1 MRQGNNLEKITG
13 KRENVMFTTRPELV
27 GTFGVVT
34 TTHWLGSAVGMSVLE
49 KGGNAFD
56 AAVSTGF
63 TLQIVE
69 PHLNGP
75 GGDMPAI
82 FQAVGDPTPR
92 ALCGQGPIPKA
103 ATIEHFKWL
112 GLDLIPGSGLLC
124 AVVPGAFDAW
134 MLLLKDYGTMSLSEV
149 LKPAIEYA
157 RNGYPIVPKI
167 TETIE
172 TVRELFSSEWTE
184 SAKLYLPNGQPPR
197 AGSIFKNTTLADT
210 YERIVTEAEKTSSNR
225 ERQIEA
231 ARDIWYRGWVAET
244 IDKFC
249 RNEAVMDVSG
259 RKHGGLLTA
268 EDMASWT
275 STYDEVAS
283 YNYGEYM
290 VCKCGPWS
298 QGPVLLQQ
306 LAILDGMDIQ
316 SMDPLGADFV
326 HSVIEAA
333 KLSFADREAYYGD
346 PNFVNV
352 PLDIL
357 LSKKYNDSRRSLI
370 TSEASPDL
378 LPGLIAGYSNAIDHA
393 LVDRGELVSNIG
405 MGVGEPTVAKTGAT
419 NGDTVHLDI
428 IDRHGNMISCTPS
441 GGWLQSSPVIP
452 ELGFCLGNRGQ
463 MFWLDEHSP
472 STLVPGKL
480 PRTTLSPSL
489 ALKNEKPY
497 MVFGTP
503 GGDQQDQWSTIM
515 FLNHADHGMNLQEA
529 IDAPSFHSEHF
540 PGSFWPRSRQPKKV
554 VLEDRFPKTTIDEL
568 KRRGHNIEV
577 GTSWSEGRLTGAT
590 IDNNILKAAAN
601 PRGMQGYAAGR

>member
-1 MRQGNNLEKITG
+1 
-13 KRENVMFTTRPELV
+13 MFTTRPELI

-82 FQAVGDPTPR
+82 FKAVSDTTPR
-92 ALCGQGPIPKA
+92 VLCGQGPIPQA
-103 ATIEHFKWL
+103 ATIGHFKEL

-157 RNGYPIVPKI
+157 RNGYPVVPKI
-167 TETIE
+167 TETIA

-184 SAKLYLPNGQPPR
+184 SAKLYLPNGQPPQP
-197 AGSIFKNTTLADT
+197 GSIFKNTILADT
-210 YERIVTEAEKTSSNR
+210 YERIVSEAEKTSSNR

-249 RNEAVMDVSG
+249 RYEAVMDVSG
-259 RKHGGLLTA
+259 RKHSGLLTA

-283 YNYGEYM
+283 YNYGEYT

-306 LAILDGMDIQ
+306 LAILDGMEIR

-346 PNFVNV
+346 PNFVDV
-352 PLDIL
+352 PLEIL
-357 LSKKYNDSRRSLI
+357 LSKNYNESRRNLISLQ
-370 TSEASPDL
+370 ASADL
-378 LPGLIAGYSNAIDHA
+378 LPGLIEGHSNAIDHA
-393 LVDRGELVSNIG
+393 LVERGELVSNIG

-441 GGWLQSSPVIP
+441 GGWLQSSPLIP

-515 FLNHADHGMNLQEA
+515 FLHHADHGMNLQEA

-554 VLEDRFPKTTIDEL
+554 VLEDRFPETTIDEL
-568 KRRGHNIEV
+568 IRRGHQIEV
-577 GTSWSEGRLTGAT
+577 GASWSEGRLTGAT
-590 IDNNILKAAAN
+590 IDNKVLRAAAN

>member
-1 MRQGNNLEKITG
+1 
-13 KRENVMFTTRPELV
+13 MFTTRPELI

-82 FQAVGDPTPR
+82 FKAVSDTTPR
-92 ALCGQGPIPKA
+92 VLCGQGPIPQA
-103 ATIEHFKWL
+103 ATIGHFKEL

-157 RNGYPIVPKI
+157 RNGYPVVPKI
-167 TETIE
+167 TETIA

-184 SAKLYLPNGQPPR
+184 SAKLYLPNGQPPQP
-197 AGSIFKNTTLADT
+197 GSIFKNTILADT
-210 YERIVTEAEKTSSNR
+210 YERIVSEAEKTSSNR

-231 ARDIWYRGWVAET
+231 ARNIWYRGWVAET

-249 RNEAVMDVSG
+249 RYEAVMDVSG
-259 RKHGGLLTA
+259 RKHSGLLTA

-275 STYDEVAS
+275 STYDEVTS
-283 YNYGEYM
+283 YNYGEYT

-306 LAILDGMDIQ
+306 LAILDGMEIR

-346 PNFVNV
+346 PNFVDV
-352 PLDIL
+352 PLEIL
-357 LSKKYNDSRRSLI
+357 LSKNYNESRRNLISLQ
-370 TSEASPDL
+370 ASADL
-378 LPGLIAGYSNAIDHA
+378 LPGLIEGYSNAIDHA
-393 LVDRGELVSNIG
+393 LVERGELVSNIG

-441 GGWLQSSPVIP
+441 GGWLQSSPLIP

-515 FLNHADHGMNLQEA
+515 FLHHADHGMNLQEA

-554 VLEDRFPKTTIDEL
+554 VLEDRFPQTTIDEL
-568 KRRGHNIEV
+568 IRRGHQIEV
-577 GTSWSEGRLTGAT
+577 GASWSEGRLTGAT
-590 IDNNILKAAAN
+590 IDNNILRAAAN

>member
-1 MRQGNNLEKITG
+1 
-13 KRENVMFTTRPELV
+13 MFTTRPELI

-34 TTHWLGSAVGMSVLE
+34 TTHWLGSAVGMSILE

-82 FQAVGDPTPR
+82 FKAVSDTTPR
-92 ALCGQGPIPKA
+92 VLCGQGPIPQA
-103 ATIEHFKWL
+103 ATIGHFKEL

-157 RNGYPIVPKI
+157 RNGYPVVPKI
-167 TETIE
+167 TETIA

-184 SAKLYLPNGQPPR
+184 SAKLYLPNGQPPQP
-197 AGSIFKNTTLADT
+197 GSIFKNTILADT
-210 YERIVTEAEKTSSNR
+210 YERIVSEAEKTSSNR

-249 RNEAVMDVSG
+249 RYEVVMDVSG
-259 RKHGGLLTA
+259 RKHSGLLTA

-283 YNYGEYM
+283 YNYGEYT

-306 LAILDGMDIQ
+306 LAILDGMEIR

-346 PNFVNV
+346 PNFVDV
-352 PLDIL
+352 PLEIL
-357 LSKKYNDSRRSLI
+357 LSKNYNESRRNLISLQ
-370 TSEASPDL
+370 ASADL
-378 LPGLIAGYSNAIDHA
+378 LPGLIPGYSNAIDHA
-393 LVDRGELVSNIG
+393 LVERGELVSNIG

-441 GGWLQSSPVIP
+441 GGWLQSSPLIP

-463 MFWLDEHSP
+463 MFWLEEHSP

-515 FLNHADHGMNLQEA
+515 FLHHADHGMNLQEA

-554 VLEDRFPKTTIDEL
+554 VLEDRFPQTTIDEL
-568 KRRGHNIEV
+568 IRRGHQVEV
-577 GTSWSEGRLTGAT
+577 GASWSEGRLTGAT
-590 IDNNILKAAAN
+590 IDNNILRAGAN

>member
-1 MRQGNNLEKITG
+1 
-13 KRENVMFTTRPELV
+13 MFTTRPELI

-82 FQAVGDPTPR
+82 FKAVSDTTPR
-92 ALCGQGPIPKA
+92 VLCGQGPIPQA
-103 ATIEHFKWL
+103 ATIGHFKEL

-157 RNGYPIVPKI
+157 RNGYPVVPKI
-167 TETIE
+167 TETIA

-184 SAKLYLPNGQPPR
+184 SAKLYLPNGQPPQP
-197 AGSIFKNTTLADT
+197 GSIFKNTILADT
-210 YERIVTEAEKTSSNR
+210 YERIVSEAEKTSSNR

-249 RNEAVMDVSG
+249 RYEAFMDVSG
-259 RKHGGLLTA
+259 RKHSGLLTA

-283 YNYGEYM
+283 YNYGEYT

-306 LAILDGMDIQ
+306 LAILDGMEIR

-346 PNFVNV
+346 PNFVDV
-352 PLDIL
+352 PLEIL
-357 LSKKYNDSRRSLI
+357 LSKNYNESRRNLISLQ
-370 TSEASPDL
+370 ASADL
-378 LPGLIAGYSNAIDHA
+378 LPGLIEGYSNAIDHA
-393 LVDRGELVSNIG
+393 LVERGELVSNIG

-441 GGWLQSSPVIP
+441 GGWLQSSPLIP

-515 FLNHADHGMNLQEA
+515 FLHHADHGMNLQEA

-554 VLEDRFPKTTIDEL
+554 VLEDRFPETTIDEL
-568 KRRGHNIEV
+568 IRRGHQIEV
-577 GTSWSEGRLTGAT
+577 GASWSEGRLTGAT
-590 IDNNILKAAAN
+590 IDNKVLRAAAN

>member
-1 MRQGNNLEKITG
+1 
-13 KRENVMFTTRPELV
+13 MFTTRPELV

-82 FQAVGDPTPR
+82 FKAVGDATPKT
-92 ALCGQGPIPKA
+92 LCGQGPIPQA
-103 ATIEHFKWL
+103 ATIKHFKEL

-149 LKPAIEYA
+149 LQPAIEYA
-157 RNGYPIVPKI
+157 RNGYPVVPKI

-184 SAKLYLPNGQPPR
+184 SAKLYLPNGQPPQP
-197 AGSIFKNTTLADT
+197 GSIFKNTILADT

-249 RNEAVMDVSG
+249 RDEEVMDVSG
-259 RKHGGLLTA
+259 RKHSGLLTA

-283 YNYGEYM
+283 YNYGEYT

-306 LAILDGMDIQ
+306 LAILDGMDIR

-346 PNFVNV
+346 PNFVDV
-352 PLDIL
+352 PLEIL
-357 LSKKYNDSRRSLI
+357 LSKKYNESRRNLI
-370 TSEASPDL
+370 SSQASPDL

-441 GGWLQSSPVIP
+441 GGWLQSSPLVP

-489 ALKNEKPY
+489 ALKNDKPY

-515 FLNHADHGMNLQEA
+515 FLHHADHGMNLQEA
-529 IDAPSFHSEHF
+529 IDLPSFHSEHF

-568 KRRGHNIEV
+568 IRRGHQIEV
-577 GTSWSEGRLTGAT
+577 GASWSEGRLTGAT
-590 IDNNILKAAAN
+590 IDNNILRAAAN

>member
-1 MRQGNNLEKITG
+1 
-13 KRENVMFTTRPELV
+13 MFTTRPELI

-82 FQAVGDPTPR
+82 FKAVSDTTPR
-92 ALCGQGPIPKA
+92 VLCGQGPIPQA
-103 ATIEHFKWL
+103 ATIGHFKEL

-157 RNGYPIVPKI
+157 RNGYPVVPKI
-167 TETIE
+167 TETIA

-184 SAKLYLPNGQPPR
+184 SAKLYLPNGQPPQP
-197 AGSIFKNTTLADT
+197 GSIFKNTILADT
-210 YERIVTEAEKTSSNR
+210 YERIVSEAEKTSSNR

-249 RNEAVMDVSG
+249 RYEAVMDVSG
-259 RKHGGLLTA
+259 RKHSGLLTA

-283 YNYGEYM
+283 YNYGEYT

-306 LAILDGMDIQ
+306 LAILDGMEIR

-346 PNFVNV
+346 PNFVDV
-352 PLDIL
+352 PLEIL
-357 LSKKYNDSRRSLI
+357 LSKNYNESRRNLISLQ
-370 TSEASPDL
+370 ASADL
-378 LPGLIAGYSNAIDHA
+378 LPGLIEGYSNAIDHA
-393 LVDRGELVSNIG
+393 LVERGELVSNIG

-441 GGWLQSSPVIP
+441 GGWLQSSPLIP

-463 MFWLDEHSP
+463 MFWLNEHSP

-515 FLNHADHGMNLQEA
+515 FLHHADHGMNLQEA

-554 VLEDRFPKTTIDEL
+554 VLEDRFPETTIDEL
-568 KRRGHNIEV
+568 IRRGHQIEV
-577 GTSWSEGRLTGAT
+577 GASWSEGRLTGAT
-590 IDNNILKAAAN
+590 IDHKVLRAAAN

>member
-1 MRQGNNLEKITG
+1 
-13 KRENVMFTTRPELV
+13 MFTTRPELI

-82 FQAVGDPTPR
+82 FKAVSDTTPR
-92 ALCGQGPIPKA
+92 VLCGQGPIPQA
-103 ATIEHFKWL
+103 ATIGHFKEL

-157 RNGYPIVPKI
+157 RNGYPVVPKI
-167 TETIE
+167 TETIA

-184 SAKLYLPNGQPPR
+184 SAKLYLPNGQPPQP
-197 AGSIFKNTTLADT
+197 GSIFKNTILADT
-210 YERIVTEAEKTSSNR
+210 YERIVSEAEKTSSNR

-249 RNEAVMDVSG
+249 RYEAVMDVSG
-259 RKHGGLLTA
+259 RKHSGLLTA

-283 YNYGEYM
+283 YNYGEYT

-306 LAILDGMDIQ
+306 LAILDGMEIR

-346 PNFVNV
+346 PNFVDV
-352 PLDIL
+352 PLEIL
-357 LSKKYNDSRRSLI
+357 LSKNYNESRRNLISLQ
-370 TSEASPDL
+370 ASADL
-378 LPGLIAGYSNAIDHA
+378 LPGLIEGYSNAIDHA
-393 LVDRGELVSNIG
+393 LAERGELVSNIG

-441 GGWLQSSPVIP
+441 GGWLQSSPLIP

-515 FLNHADHGMNLQEA
+515 FLHHADHGMNLQEA

-540 PGSFWPRSRQPKKV
+540 PSSFWPRSRQPKKV
-554 VLEDRFPKTTIDEL
+554 VLEDRFPETTIDEL
-568 KRRGHNIEV
+568 IRRGHQIEV
-577 GTSWSEGRLTGAT
+577 GASWSEGRLTGAT
-590 IDNNILKAAAN
+590 IDNKVLRAAAN

>member
-1 MRQGNNLEKITG
+1 MFK
-13 KRENVMFTTRPELV
+13 ENVMFTTRPELI

-82 FQAVGDPTPR
+82 FKAVDDATPK
-92 ALCGQGPIPKA
+92 ALCGQGPIPQA
-103 ATIEHFKWL
+103 ATIEYFKEL

-157 RNGYPIVPKI
+157 RNGYPVVPKI
-167 TETIE
+167 TETIA

-184 SAKLYLPNGQPPR
+184 SAKLYLPNGQPPQP
-197 AGSIFKNTTLADT
+197 GSIFKNTILADT
-210 YERIVTEAEKTSSNR
+210 YERIVAEAEKTSSNR

-249 RNEAVMDVSG
+249 RNQAVMDVSG
-259 RKHGGLLTA
+259 RKHSGLLTA

-283 YNYGEYM
+283 YNYGEYT

-306 LAILDGMDIQ
+306 LAILDGMEIR

-346 PNFVNV
+346 PNFVDV
-352 PLDIL
+352 PLEIL
-357 LSKKYNDSRRSLI
+357 LSKNYNESRRNLISLQ
-370 TSEASPDL
+370 ASADL
-378 LPGLIAGYSNAIDHA
+378 LPGLIEGYSNAIDHA
-393 LVDRGELVSNIG
+393 LVERGELVSNIG

-441 GGWLQSSPVIP
+441 GGWLQSSPLIP

-515 FLNHADHGMNLQEA
+515 FLHHADHGMNLQEA

-568 KRRGHNIEV
+568 IRRGHQIEV
-577 GTSWSEGRLTGAT
+577 GASWSEGRLTGAT
-590 IDNNILKAAAN
+590 IDNKVLRAAAN

>member
-1 MRQGNNLEKITG
+1 
-13 KRENVMFTTRPELV
+13 MFTTRPELI

-82 FQAVGDPTPR
+82 FKAVSDTTPR
-92 ALCGQGPIPKA
+92 VLCGQGPIPQA
-103 ATIEHFKWL
+103 ATIGHFKEL

-157 RNGYPIVPKI
+157 RNGYPVVPKI
-167 TETIE
+167 TETIA

-184 SAKLYLPNGQPPR
+184 SAKLYLPNGQPPQP
-197 AGSIFKNTTLADT
+197 GSIFKNTILADT
-210 YERIVTEAEKTSSNR
+210 YERIVSEAEKTSSNR

-249 RNEAVMDVSG
+249 RYEAVMDVSG
-259 RKHGGLLTA
+259 RKHSGLLTA

-283 YNYGEYM
+283 YNYGEYT

-306 LAILDGMDIQ
+306 LAILDGMEIR

-346 PNFVNV
+346 PNFVDV
-352 PLDIL
+352 PLEIL
-357 LSKKYNDSRRSLI
+357 LSKNYNESRRNLISLQ
-370 TSEASPDL
+370 ASADL
-378 LPGLIAGYSNAIDHA
+378 LPGLIEGYSNAIDHA
-393 LVDRGELVSNIG
+393 LVERGELVSYTG

-441 GGWLQSSPVIP
+441 GGWLQSSPLIP

-515 FLNHADHGMNLQEA
+515 FLHHADHGMNLQEA

-554 VLEDRFPKTTIDEL
+554 VLEDRFPETTIDEL
-568 KRRGHNIEV
+568 IRRGHQIEV
-577 GTSWSEGRLTGAT
+577 GVSWSEGRLTGAT
-590 IDNNILKAAAN
+590 IDNKVLRAAAN

>member
-1 MRQGNNLEKITG
+1 
-13 KRENVMFTTRPELV
+13 MFTTRPELI

-82 FQAVGDPTPR
+82 FKAVSDTTPR
-92 ALCGQGPIPKA
+92 VLCGQGPIPQA
-103 ATIEHFKWL
+103 ATIGHFKEL

-157 RNGYPIVPKI
+157 RNGYPVVPKI
-167 TETIE
+167 TETIA

-184 SAKLYLPNGQPPR
+184 SAKLYLPNGQPPQP
-197 AGSIFKNTTLADT
+197 GSIFKNTILADT
-210 YERIVTEAEKTSSNR
+210 YERIVSEAEKTSSNR

-231 ARDIWYRGWVAET
+231 ARNIWYRGWVAET

-249 RNEAVMDVSG
+249 RYEAVMDVSG
-259 RKHGGLLTA
+259 RKHSGLLTA

-283 YNYGEYM
+283 YNYGEYT

-306 LAILDGMDIQ
+306 LAILDGMEIR

-346 PNFVNV
+346 PNFVDV
-352 PLDIL
+352 PLEIL
-357 LSKKYNDSRRSLI
+357 LSKNYNESRRNLISLQ
-370 TSEASPDL
+370 ASADL
-378 LPGLIAGYSNAIDHA
+378 LPGLIEGHSNAIDHA
-393 LVDRGELVSNIG
+393 LVERGELVSNIG

-441 GGWLQSSPVIP
+441 GGWLQSSPLIP

-515 FLNHADHGMNLQEA
+515 FLHHADHGMNLQEA

-554 VLEDRFPKTTIDEL
+554 VLEDRFPETTIDEL
-568 KRRGHNIEV
+568 IRRGHQIEV
-577 GTSWSEGRLTGAT
+577 GASWSEGRLTGAT
-590 IDNNILKAAAN
+590 IDNKVLRAAAN

>member
-1 MRQGNNLEKITG
+1 
-13 KRENVMFTTRPELV
+13 MFTTRPELV

-103 ATIEHFKWL
+103 ATIEHFKGL

-124 AVVPGAFDAW
+124 AVIPGAFDAW

-149 LKPAIEYA
+149 LQPAIEYA

-172 TVRELFSSEWTE
+172 TVRELFSTEWTE

-197 AGSIFKNTTLADT
+197 PGSIFKNTILADT
-210 YERIVTEAEKTSSNR
+210 YERIVAEAEKTSSNR

-249 RNEAVMDVSG
+249 RDEAVIDVSG
-259 RKHGGLLTA
+259 RKHNGLLTA

-283 YNYGEYM
+283 YNYGEYT

-326 HSVIEAA
+326 HSVIEAV

-346 PNFVNV
+346 PDFVDV
-352 PLDIL
+352 PLEIL
-357 LSKKYNDSRRSLI
+357 LSKNYNESRRNLI
-370 TSEASPDL
+370 TSEASADL
-378 LPGLIAGYSNAIDHA
+378 IPGLIAGYSNAIDHS

-441 GGWLQSSPVIP
+441 GGWLQSSPLIP

-515 FLNHADHGMNLQEA
+515 FLHHADHGMNLQEA

-540 PGSFWPRSRQPKKV
+540 PGSFWPRSRQSKKV
-554 VLEDRFPKTTIDEL
+554 VLEDRFPQTTIDEL
-568 KRRGHNIEV
+568 IRRGHQIEV
-577 GTSWSEGRLTGAT
+577 GASWSEGRLTGAT
-590 IDNNILKAAAN
+590 IDNKILRAAAN

>member
-1 MRQGNNLEKITG
+1 
-13 KRENVMFTTRPELV
+13 MFTTRPELI

-82 FQAVGDPTPR
+82 FKAVSDTTPR
-92 ALCGQGPIPKA
+92 VLCGQGPIPQA
-103 ATIEHFKWL
+103 ATIGHFKEL

-157 RNGYPIVPKI
+157 RNGYPVVPKI
-167 TETIE
+167 TETIA

-184 SAKLYLPNGQPPR
+184 SAKLYLPNGQPPQP
-197 AGSIFKNTTLADT
+197 GSIFKNTILADT
-210 YERIVTEAEKTSSNR
+210 YERIVLEAEKTSSNR

-249 RNEAVMDVSG
+249 RYEAVMDVSG
-259 RKHGGLLTA
+259 RKHSGLLTA

-283 YNYGEYM
+283 YNYGEYT

-316 SMDPLGADFV
+316 FMDPLGADFV
-326 HSVIEAA
+326 HSVIEAV

-346 PNFVNV
+346 PNFVDV
-352 PLDIL
+352 PLEIL
-357 LSKKYNDSRRSLI
+357 LSKNYNESRRNLISLQ
-370 TSEASPDL
+370 ASADL
-378 LPGLIAGYSNAIDHA
+378 LPGLIEGYSNAIDHA
-393 LVDRGELVSNIG
+393 LVERGELVSNIG

-441 GGWLQSSPVIP
+441 GGWLQSSPLIP

-515 FLNHADHGMNLQEA
+515 FLHHVDHGMNLQEA
-529 IDAPSFHSEHF
+529 IDAPSFHTEHF

-554 VLEDRFPKTTIDEL
+554 VLEDRFPETTIDEL
-568 KRRGHNIEV
+568 IRRGHQIEV
-577 GTSWSEGRLTGAT
+577 GASWSEGRLTGAT
-590 IDNNILKAAAN
+590 IDNKVLRAAAN

>member
-1 MRQGNNLEKITG
+1 
-13 KRENVMFTTRPELV
+13 MFTTRPELI

-82 FQAVGDPTPR
+82 FKAVSDTTPR
-92 ALCGQGPIPKA
+92 VLCGQGPIPQA
-103 ATIEHFKWL
+103 ATIGHFKEL

-157 RNGYPIVPKI
+157 RNGYPVVPKI
-167 TETIE
+167 TETIA

-184 SAKLYLPNGQPPR
+184 SAKLYLPNGQPPQP
-197 AGSIFKNTTLADT
+197 GSIFKNTILADT
-210 YERIVTEAEKTSSNR
+210 YERIVSEAEKTSSNR

-249 RNEAVMDVSG
+249 RYEAVMDVSG
-259 RKHGGLLTA
+259 RKHSGLLTA
-268 EDMASWT
+268 HDMASWT

-283 YNYGEYM
+283 YNYGEYT

-306 LAILDGMDIQ
+306 LAILDGMEIR

-346 PNFVNV
+346 PNFVDV
-352 PLDIL
+352 PLEIL
-357 LSKKYNDSRRSLI
+357 LSKNYNESRRNLISLQ
-370 TSEASPDL
+370 ASADL
-378 LPGLIAGYSNAIDHA
+378 LPGLIEGYSNAIDHA
-393 LVDRGELVSNIG
+393 LVERGELVSNIG

-441 GGWLQSSPVIP
+441 GGWLQSSPLIP

-515 FLNHADHGMNLQEA
+515 FLHHADHGMNLQEA

-554 VLEDRFPKTTIDEL
+554 VLEDRFPETTIDEL
-568 KRRGHNIEV
+568 IRRGHQIEV
-577 GTSWSEGRLTGAT
+577 GASWSEGRLTGAT
-590 IDNNILKAAAN
+590 IDNKVLRAAAN

>member
-1 MRQGNNLEKITG
+1 
-13 KRENVMFTTRPELV
+13 MFTTRPELI

-82 FQAVGDPTPR
+82 FKAVSDTTPR
-92 ALCGQGPIPKA
+92 VLCGQGPIPQA
-103 ATIEHFKWL
+103 ATIGHFKEL

-157 RNGYPIVPKI
+157 RNGYPVVPKI
-167 TETIE
+167 TETIA

-184 SAKLYLPNGQPPR
+184 SAKLYLPNGQPPQP
-197 AGSIFKNTTLADT
+197 GSIFKNTILADT
-210 YERIVTEAEKTSSNR
+210 YERIVAEAEKTSSNR

-249 RNEAVMDVSG
+249 RYEAVMDVSG
-259 RKHGGLLTA
+259 RKHSGLLTA

-283 YNYGEYM
+283 YNYGEYT

-306 LAILDGMDIQ
+306 LAILDGMEIR

-346 PNFVNV
+346 PNFVDV
-352 PLDIL
+352 PLEIL
-357 LSKKYNDSRRSLI
+357 LSKNYNESRRNLISLQ
-370 TSEASPDL
+370 ASADL
-378 LPGLIAGYSNAIDHA
+378 LPGLIEGYSNAIDHA
-393 LVDRGELVSNIG
+393 LVERGELVSNIG

-441 GGWLQSSPVIP
+441 GGWLQSSPLIP

-515 FLNHADHGMNLQEA
+515 FLHHADHGMNLQEA

-554 VLEDRFPKTTIDEL
+554 VLEDRFPETTIDEL
-568 KRRGHNIEV
+568 IRRGHQIEV
-577 GTSWSEGRLTGAT
+577 GASWSEGRLTGAT
-590 IDNNILKAAAN
+590 IDNKVLRAAAN

>member
-1 MRQGNNLEKITG
+1 
-13 KRENVMFTTRPELV
+13 MFTTRPELI

-82 FQAVGDPTPR
+82 FKAVSDTTPR
-92 ALCGQGPIPKA
+92 VLCGQGPIPQA
-103 ATIEHFKWL
+103 ATIGHFKEL

-157 RNGYPIVPKI
+157 RNGYPVVPKI
-167 TETIE
+167 TETIA

-184 SAKLYLPNGQPPR
+184 SAKLYLPNGQPPQP
-197 AGSIFKNTTLADT
+197 GSIFKNTILADT
-210 YERIVTEAEKTSSNR
+210 YERIVSEAEKTSSNR

-249 RNEAVMDVSG
+249 RYEAVMDVSG
-259 RKHGGLLTA
+259 RKHSGLLTA

-283 YNYGEYM
+283 YNYGEYT

-326 HSVIEAA
+326 HSVIESV

-346 PNFVNV
+346 PDFVDV
-352 PLDIL
+352 PLEIL
-357 LSKKYNDSRRSLI
+357 LSKKYNESRRNLI
-370 TSEASPDL
+370 TSQASADL
-378 LPGLIAGYSNAIDHA
+378 TPGLIAGYSNAIDHA
-393 LVDRGELVSNIG
+393 LVDREELVSNIG

-441 GGWLQSSPVIP
+441 GGWLQSSPLIP

-463 MFWLDEHSP
+463 MFWLDGHSP

-515 FLNHADHGMNLQEA
+515 FLHHADHGMNLQEA

-554 VLEDRFPKTTIDEL
+554 VLEDRFPQTTIDEL
-568 KRRGHNIEV
+568 IRRGHQIEV
-577 GTSWSEGRLTGAT
+577 GASWSEGRLTGAT
-590 IDNNILKAAAN
+590 IDNNILRAGAN

>member
-1 MRQGNNLEKITG
+1 
-13 KRENVMFTTRPELV
+13 MFTTRPELV

-82 FQAVGDPTPR
+82 FKAVSDTTPKV
-92 ALCGQGPIPKA
+92 LCGQGPIPQA
-103 ATIEHFKWL
+103 ATIEHFKKEL

-157 RNGYPIVPKI
+157 RNGYPVVPKI

-197 AGSIFKNTTLADT
+197 PGSIFKNTILADT
-210 YERIVTEAEKTSSNR
+210 YERIVAEAEKTSSNR

-249 RNEAVMDVSG
+249 RNQAVMDVSG
-259 RKHGGLLTA
+259 RKHSGLLTA

-275 STYDEVAS
+275 STYNEVAS
-283 YNYGEYM
+283 YNYGEYT

-316 SMDPLGADFV
+316 FMDPLGADFV
-326 HSVIEAA
+326 HSVIEAV

-346 PNFVNV
+346 PDFVDV
-352 PLDIL
+352 PLEIL
-357 LSKKYNDSRRSLI
+357 LSKKYNESRRNLI
-370 TSEASPDL
+370 TSQASADL
-378 LPGLIAGYSNAIDHA
+378 TPGLIAGYSNAIDHA
-393 LVDRGELVSNIG
+393 LVDREELVSNIG

-441 GGWLQSSPVIP
+441 GGWLQSSPLIP

-463 MFWLDEHSP
+463 MFWLEEHSP

-515 FLNHADHGMNLQEA
+515 FLHHADHGMNLQEA

-554 VLEDRFPKTTIDEL
+554 VLEDRFPQTTIDEL
-568 KRRGHNIEV
+568 IRRGHQIEV
-577 GTSWSEGRLTGAT
+577 GASWSEGRLTGAT
-590 IDNNILKAAAN
+590 IDNNILRAAAN

>member
-1 MRQGNNLEKITG
+1 
-13 KRENVMFTTRPELV
+13 MFTTRPELI

-82 FQAVGDPTPR
+82 FKAVSDTTPR
-92 ALCGQGPIPKA
+92 VLCGQGPIPQA
-103 ATIEHFKWL
+103 ATIGHFKEL

-157 RNGYPIVPKI
+157 RNGYPVVPKI
-167 TETIE
+167 TETIA

-184 SAKLYLPNGQPPR
+184 SAKLYLPNGQPPQP
-197 AGSIFKNTTLADT
+197 GSIFKNTILADT
-210 YERIVTEAEKTSSNR
+210 YERIVSEAEKTSSNR

-249 RNEAVMDVSG
+249 RYEAVMDVSG
-259 RKHGGLLTA
+259 RKHSGLLTA

-283 YNYGEYM
+283 YNYGEYT

-306 LAILDGMDIQ
+306 LAILDGMEIR

-346 PNFVNV
+346 PNFVDV
-352 PLDIL
+352 PLEIL
-357 LSKKYNDSRRSLI
+357 LSKNYNESRRNLISLQ
-370 TSEASPDL
+370 ASADL
-378 LPGLIAGYSNAIDHA
+378 LPGLIEGYSNAIDHA
-393 LVDRGELVSNIG
+393 LVERGELVSNIG

-441 GGWLQSSPVIP
+441 GGWLQSSPLIP

-515 FLNHADHGMNLQEA
+515 FLHHADHGMNLQEA

-554 VLEDRFPKTTIDEL
+554 VLEDRFPETTIDEL
-568 KRRGHNIEV
+568 IRRGHQIEV
-577 GTSWSEGRLTGAT
+577 GASWSEGRLTGAT
-590 IDNNILKAAAN
+590 IDNKILRAAAN

>member
-1 MRQGNNLEKITG
+1 
-13 KRENVMFTTRPELV
+13 MFTTRPELI

-82 FQAVGDPTPR
+82 FKAVSDTTPR
-92 ALCGQGPIPKA
+92 VLCGQGPIPQA
-103 ATIEHFKWL
+103 ATIGHFKEL

-157 RNGYPIVPKI
+157 RNGYPVVPKI
-167 TETIE
+167 TETIA

-184 SAKLYLPNGQPPR
+184 SAKLYLPNGQPPQP
-197 AGSIFKNTTLADT
+197 GSIFKNTILADT
-210 YERIVTEAEKTSSNR
+210 YERIVSEAEKTSSNR

-249 RNEAVMDVSG
+249 RDEAVMDVSG
-259 RKHGGLLTA
+259 RKHSGLLTA
-268 EDMASWT
+268 QDMASWT

-283 YNYGEYM
+283 YNYGEYT

-306 LAILDGMDIQ
+306 LAILDGMEIR

-346 PNFVNV
+346 PNFVDV
-352 PLDIL
+352 PLEIL
-357 LSKKYNDSRRSLI
+357 LSKNYNESRRNLISLQ
-370 TSEASPDL
+370 ASADL
-378 LPGLIAGYSNAIDHA
+378 LPGLIEGYSNAIDHA
-393 LVDRGELVSNIG
+393 LVERGELVSNIG

-441 GGWLQSSPVIP
+441 GGWLQSSPLIP

-515 FLNHADHGMNLQEA
+515 FLHHADHGMNLQEA

-554 VLEDRFPKTTIDEL
+554 VLEDRFPETTIDEL
-568 KRRGHNIEV
+568 IRRGHQIEV
-577 GTSWSEGRLTGAT
+577 GASWSEGRLTGAT
-590 IDNNILKAAAN
+590 IDNKVLRAAAN

>member
-1 MRQGNNLEKITG
+1 
-13 KRENVMFTTRPELV
+13 MFTTRPELI

-82 FQAVGDPTPR
+82 FKAVSDTTPR
-92 ALCGQGPIPKA
+92 VLCGQGPIPQA
-103 ATIEHFKWL
+103 ATIGHFKEL

-157 RNGYPIVPKI
+157 RNGYPVVPKI
-167 TETIE
+167 TETIA

-184 SAKLYLPNGQPPR
+184 SAKLYLPNGQPPQP
-197 AGSIFKNTTLADT
+197 GSIFKNTILADT
-210 YERIVTEAEKTSSNR
+210 YERIVLEAEKTSSNR

-249 RNEAVMDVSG
+249 RYEAVMDVSG
-259 RKHGGLLTA
+259 RKHSGLLTA

-283 YNYGEYM
+283 YNYGEYT

-306 LAILDGMDIQ
+306 LAILDGMEIR

-346 PNFVNV
+346 PNFVDV
-352 PLDIL
+352 PLEIL
-357 LSKKYNDSRRSLI
+357 LSKNYNESRRNLISLQ
-370 TSEASPDL
+370 ASADL
-378 LPGLIAGYSNAIDHA
+378 LPGLIEGYSNAIDHA
-393 LVDRGELVSNIG
+393 LVERGELVSNIG

-441 GGWLQSSPVIP
+441 GGWLQSSPLIP

-515 FLNHADHGMNLQEA
+515 FLHHVDHGMNLQEA
-529 IDAPSFHSEHF
+529 IDAPSFHTEHF

-554 VLEDRFPKTTIDEL
+554 VLEDRFPETTIDEL
-568 KRRGHNIEV
+568 IRRGHQIEV
-577 GTSWSEGRLTGAT
+577 GASWSEGRLTGAT
-590 IDNNILKAAAN
+590 IDNKVLRAAAN

>member
-1 MRQGNNLEKITG
+1 
-13 KRENVMFTTRPELV
+13 
-27 GTFGVVT
+27 
-34 TTHWLGSAVGMSVLE
+34 
-49 KGGNAFD
+49 
-56 AAVSTGF
+56 
-63 TLQIVE
+63 
-69 PHLNGP
+69 
-75 GGDMPAI
+75 
-82 FQAVGDPTPR
+82 
-92 ALCGQGPIPKA
+92 
-103 ATIEHFKWL
+103 
-112 GLDLIPGSGLLC
+112 
-124 AVVPGAFDAW
+124 

-157 RNGYPIVPKI
+157 RNGYPVVPKI
-167 TETIE
+167 TETIA

-197 AGSIFKNTTLADT
+197 PGSIFKNTILADT
-210 YERIVTEAEKTSSNR
+210 YERIVAEAEKTSSNR

-249 RNEAVMDVSG
+249 RDEEVMDVSG
-259 RKHGGLLTA
+259 RKHRGLLTA

-283 YNYGEYM
+283 YNYGEYT

-316 SMDPLGADFV
+316 FMDPLGADFV

-346 PNFVNV
+346 PNFVDV
-352 PLDIL
+352 PLEIL
-357 LSKKYNDSRRSLI
+357 LSKKYNESRRNLISLQ
-370 TSEASPDL
+370 ASADL
-378 LPGLIAGYSNAIDHA
+378 LPGLIEGYSNAIDHA
-393 LVDRGELVSNIG
+393 LVERGELVSNIG

-441 GGWLQSSPVIP
+441 GGWLQSSPLIP

-463 MFWLDEHSP
+463 MFWLDGHSP

-489 ALKNEKPY
+489 ALKNDKPY

-515 FLNHADHGMNLQEA
+515 FLHHADHGMNLQEA

-554 VLEDRFPKTTIDEL
+554 VLEDRFPQTTIDEL
-568 KRRGHNIEV
+568 IRRGHQIEV
-577 GTSWSEGRLTGAT
+577 GASWSEGRLTGAT
-590 IDNNILKAAAN
+590 IDNNILRAAAN

>member
-1 MRQGNNLEKITG
+1 
-13 KRENVMFTTRPELV
+13 MFTTRPELI

-82 FQAVGDPTPR
+82 FKAVSDTTPR
-92 ALCGQGPIPKA
+92 VLCGQGPIPQA
-103 ATIEHFKWL
+103 ATIGHFKEL

-157 RNGYPIVPKI
+157 RNGYPVVPKI
-167 TETIE
+167 TETIA

-184 SAKLYLPNGQPPR
+184 SAKLYLPNGQPPQP
-197 AGSIFKNTTLADT
+197 GSIFKNTILADT
-210 YERIVTEAEKTSSNR
+210 YERIVSEAEKTSSNR

-249 RNEAVMDVSG
+249 RYEAVMDVSG
-259 RKHGGLLTA
+259 RKHSGLLTA
-268 EDMASWT
+268 HDMASWT

-283 YNYGEYM
+283 YNYGEYT

-306 LAILDGMDIQ
+306 LAILDGMEIR

-346 PNFVNV
+346 PNFVDV
-352 PLDIL
+352 PLEIL
-357 LSKKYNDSRRSLI
+357 LSKNYNESRRNLISLQ
-370 TSEASPDL
+370 ASADL
-378 LPGLIAGYSNAIDHA
+378 LPGLIEGYSNAIDHA
-393 LVDRGELVSNIG
+393 LVERGELFSNIG

-441 GGWLQSSPVIP
+441 GGWLQSSPLIP

-515 FLNHADHGMNLQEA
+515 FLHHADHGMNLQEA

-554 VLEDRFPKTTIDEL
+554 VLEDRFPETTIDEL
-568 KRRGHNIEV
+568 IRRGHQIEV
-577 GTSWSEGRLTGAT
+577 GASWSEGRLTGAT
-590 IDNNILKAAAN
+590 IDNKVLRAAAN